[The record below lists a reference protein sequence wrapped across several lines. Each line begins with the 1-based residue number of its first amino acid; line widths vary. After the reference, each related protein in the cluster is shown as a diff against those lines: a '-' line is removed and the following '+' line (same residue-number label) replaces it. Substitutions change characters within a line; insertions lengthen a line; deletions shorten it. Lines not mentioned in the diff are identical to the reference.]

1 MVLAAVV
8 IPAAIAYACNPQ
20 AHISVQQTGNTV
32 TVYGSYFPA
41 NAGISISGSWGTTAS
56 AKASPGGGFQV
67 SLTAPSTPGNY
78 SVSASRPT
86 GGFAPAS
93 FTVAAPA
100 PAPAPEPAQSSTPAA
115 TAPPVQASK
124 TAPAFKSPKVARSD
138 APASAERTTPPKS
151 GGTSSGS
158 GATNAGS
165 GSVAGNVTSS
175 TGQQVFSGS
184 TAAAAAPTFAT
195 EPATASPARTASS
208 RSTSSRGTS
217 TATAPAQQA
226 ALSDLFSDYQ
236 PGRTPSLMGSP
247 SGAPDGG
254 AGSGLGLG
262 LGLLAFG
269 FLALAAGLTAA
280 EVRRRRPA

>member
-1 MVLAAVV
+1 MFPKFGRTGVVRRRRVTLASMLVASVV

-32 TVYGSYFPA
+32 TVYGSYFPSG
-41 NAGISISGSWGTTAS
+41 AGISISGSWGATAS

-93 FTVAAPA
+93 FTVAAPT
-100 PAPAPEPAQSSTPAA
+100 PEPAQSSTPAA

-124 TAPAFKSPKVARSD
+124 TAPAFKAPKVARSD

-151 GGTSSGS
+151 GGTTSGDS
-158 GATNAGS
+158 GNSAGS
-165 GSVAGNVTSS
+165 GNVASTVQSS

-184 TAAAAAPTFAT
+184 TRRNCRADV
-195 EPATASPARTASS
+195 RN
-208 RSTSSRGTS
+208 
-217 TATAPAQQA
+217 
-226 ALSDLFSDYQ
+226 D
-236 PGRTPSLMGSP
+236 
-247 SGAPDGG
+247 G
-254 AGSGLGLG
+254 AGYGQLV
-262 LGLLAFG
+262 
-269 FLALAAGLTAA
+269 ALDVGA
-280 EVRRRRPA
+280 